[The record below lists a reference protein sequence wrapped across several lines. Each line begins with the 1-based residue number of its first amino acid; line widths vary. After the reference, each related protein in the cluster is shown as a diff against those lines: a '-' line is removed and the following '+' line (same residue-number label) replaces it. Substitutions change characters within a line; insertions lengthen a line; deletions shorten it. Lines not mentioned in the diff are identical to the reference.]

1 MGRYTEAKCRLCRR
15 EGEKLF
21 LKGDKC
27 YSEKCPVER
36 RPYAPGMH
44 QRKFG
49 KMSQYGIRLR
59 EKQKAKRLY
68 GLREEQFRRYVE
80 RAKRVKGV
88 TGDFLLELLERRLD
102 NVIYRA
108 GLATSRDHARQLVTH
123 GHFVVNDRSVNIPSF
138 LVRPGDV
145 IALKPNS
152 AQKPGIKALLDS
164 KGRASI
170 PPWLERTDGR
180 IQVIDRPKVDQLEH
194 KLQMHLIVEFYSR

>member
-1 MGRYTEAKCRLCRR
+1 MGRRTEAKCRLCRR

-21 LKGDKC
+21 LKGEKC

-36 RPYAPGMH
+36 RPYAPGMR

-49 KMSQYGIRLR
+49 KMSQYGIHLR

-102 NVIYRA
+102 NIIYRA
-108 GLATSRDHARQLVTH
+108 GLATSRDQARQLVTH
-123 GHFVVNDRSVNIPSF
+123 GHFTVNDRSVNMPSF
-138 LVRPGDV
+138 LVRPGDI
-145 IALKPNS
+145 IAIKPN
-152 AQKPGIKALLDS
+152 AEKKPGIKALLEA
-164 KGRASI
+164 KGRASV
-170 PPWLERTDGR
+170 PSWLERTDGR
-180 IQVIDRPKVDQLEH
+180 IQVLDRPKVDQLEH